1 LTGVAK
7 VVQVRNVPDRVH
19 AVLTRRAAEAGLSLS
34 DYVLRELELV
44 ASRDA
49 NSELLH
55 QLALLPRSAVSGAD
69 AVRSMRD
76 ERDGEIARRVARP

>member
-1 LTGVAK
+1 M
-7 VVQVRNVPDRVH
+7 QVRNVPDRVH

-76 ERDGEIARRVARP
+76 ERDREIARRVARP